1 LDSPPPLRRPE
12 IPPPLGRPMRL
23 LERIEVV
30 ALEGIRELGRTVT
43 LACRFSA
50 TGKLGRSFA
59 SLGDEE
65 PDGLEV

>member
-1 LDSPPPLRRPE
+1 
-12 IPPPLGRPMRL
+12 MRL

-30 ALEGIRELGRTVT
+30 ILEGIRELGRTVT

-50 TGKLGRSFA
+50 TGKLGSSFA

-65 PDGLEV
+65 PDWLEV